1 MKKLF
6 LMASLLMMGGAVLT
20 SCDNND
26 DVTMVG
32 DGDTYSIARD
42 ITGSFTAAN
51 GYKLQTNITL
61 QGADVVL
68 VYRKTMDGTTA
79 VWSQVPRTLYLAE
92 GELDYD
98 FDFTAGDVQ
107 IYAGGGINF
116 GAQNQTFLNTYLNN
130 QTFRVVLVPASF
142 GKNAN
147 VDYSDYKSVAKYYNI
162 QEDKIQNTKK

>member
-6 LMASLLMMGGAVLT
+6 LMASLLMLGGAVLT

-26 DVTMVG
+26 TVQTVG

-42 ITGSFTAAN
+42 ITGNFTATN
-51 GYKLQTNITL
+51 NYKIGTNITL

-68 VYRKTMDGTTA
+68 VYRRTMDGSTA
-79 VWSQVPRTLYLAE
+79 VWSQVPRTLYLTE

-98 FDFTAGDVQ
+98 FDFTSGDVQ

-116 GAQNQTFLNTYLNN
+116 AAQNQTFMNTYLNN

-147 VDYSDYKSVAKYYNI
+147 VDYSDYKSVAKYFNI
-162 QEDKIQNTKK
+162 QEEKIQTIKK

>member
-1 MKKLF
+1 
-6 LMASLLMMGGAVLT
+6 MASLLMLGGAVLT

-26 DVTMVG
+26 DITMVG

-42 ITGSFTAAN
+42 ISGSFTAN
-51 GYKLQTNITL
+51 NNYTIGTNVTL

-68 VYRKTMDGTTA
+68 VYRKTMDGNTA
-79 VWSQVPRTLYLAE
+79 VWSQIPRTLYLNE

-98 FDFTAGDVQ
+98 FDFTSGDVQ

-116 GAQNQTFLNTYLNN
+116 PAQSQAFMNTYLNN

-142 GKNAN
+142 AKNAN
-147 VDYSDYKSVAKYYNI
+147 VDYSNYESVAKYYNI
-162 QEDKIQNTKK
+162 QEEKIKTIKK